1 MATHKS
7 ALKSIRQTEKRTV
20 ENKARVSRIR
30 THIRYV
36 EEAIQAGNKTEAQER
51 FRTMQSELMR
61 GVRRNLYHVNMAAR
75 KISRISTRIKAIQ
88 A

>member
-7 ALKSIRQTEKRTV
+7 ALKSIRQTEKRATR
-20 ENKARVSRIR
+20 NKARVSRIR
-30 THIRYV
+30 THIRSV
-36 EEAIQAGNKTEAQER
+36 EEAIQAGNKNEALER
-51 FRTMQSELMR
+51 FRTMQSELIR
-61 GVRRNLYHVNMAAR
+61 GVRRNLYHINTAAR